1 MKRINNL
8 QNRPKM
14 STFKIWTI
22 LAFVA
27 ISTSLSAQEML
38 TREAALALT
47 LEHNYDIK
55 IAEKSVDAANNNQ
68 SIYNSG
74 FLPSVVANGNAG
86 ISGYQGKNQTVNGD
100 ISYNPTDAYNYNAS
114 VGVNYVLFNG
124 FGRMYNYKQL
134 KELYNLT
141 ELQARQIIENT
152 VLEFSNSY
160 FLIAQLT
167 ESVSIQ
173 KNALSIST
181 SRLQRA
187 KYNFEYGQSTQID
200 LLNAQVDVNNDS
212 INLLNT
218 IQQLENAQRN
228 LNLIMGRDIETEFV
242 VDTNVTFALP
252 NSKEDLVALSLD
264 RNVQIEQTHSQLK
277 NSEFALK
284 ASQSGWFPALSLNAG
299 YDYAGNQNPA
309 GAFLTGSY
317 NYGPQASLSLSWNI
331 FDGGSTRTNNQNAQ
345 IEIER
350 QLILKEQTEL
360 TVKRDVLNA
369 FSSYQNALFVFGA
382 EKDNLATSIKNFE
395 RSEELYKQGQIT
407 SIEFRQAQLNLRNAQ
422 NNYSIAKYN
431 AKYEELKVKQLAGI
445 LLED

>member
-55 IAEKSVDAANNNQ
+55 VAEKSVDAANNNQ

-360 TVKRDVLNA
+360 SVKRDVLNA